1 MVIIIVLKPD
11 SSVNPGQ
18 VPSHGSGGQHELIK
32 NNIRIKVIIIIIL
45 KPDMGID
52 QGKARVTGRKGQ
64 VRLTQVNVW
73 IKVIIIIILKL
84 DLIFDPRQGSGHESG
99 ESIWFTHIFL

>member
-1 MVIIIVLKPD
+1 
-11 SSVNPGQ
+11 
-18 VPSHGSGGQHELIK
+18 
-32 NNIRIKVIIIIIL
+32 
-45 KPDMGID
+45 MGID

-84 DLIFDPRQGSGHESG
+84 NLKFDLRQDSGHESG
-99 ESIWFTHIFL
+99 ESTWFTHIFLYKKNQSKPYFDQKQITK